1 MNTTTTLL
9 DGLHKGDFRA
19 LARCISMVENDST
32 GYEDILHELSID
44 YSIPVIG
51 ITGPPGAGKST
62 LVNALIE
69 SWSQEG
75 LKIGVIAIDPTSP
88 FNFGSLLGDRI
99 RMVEHFN
106 KPNVF
111 IRSLATR
118 GSLGGLSAKT
128 VEINDVMRAAK
139 FDRIIVETVG
149 VGQSEVEIIGLADTT
164 IVVLVPEAGD
174 EIQSIKSGLMEI
186 ADIFVVNKADRDG
199 AATFANNLKKLL
211 HERKSSVW
219 QIPVIKTIASKLEG
233 IAALRESIE
242 QHTQAG
248 IKNTKQDFLMTEKA
262 YKLIQTERMKSIDK
276 HALHEAI
283 SAARLEPNFNLYSL
297 LKTWR

>member
-19 LARCISMVENDST
+19 LARCISMVENEST

-75 LKIGVIAIDPTSP
+75 LKVGVIAIDPTSP